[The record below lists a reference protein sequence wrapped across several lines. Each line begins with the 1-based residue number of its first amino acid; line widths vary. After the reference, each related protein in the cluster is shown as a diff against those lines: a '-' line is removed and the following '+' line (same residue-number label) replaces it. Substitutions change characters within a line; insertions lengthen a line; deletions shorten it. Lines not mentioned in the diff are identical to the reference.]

1 MLYCVYI
8 LISLDFKK
16 NPTYVGYTKNLK
28 NRLKLHNNSK
38 GAKFT
43 KGRSWKIIYK
53 KCYSSKVLAMKNE
66 YMLKNDLKKRK
77 KIKDNYLK
85 KIKNENFYSTSL

>member
-1 MLYCVYI
+1 MLYYVYI

-53 KCYSSKVLAMKNE
+53 KCYNSKVLAMKNE

-77 KIKDNYLK
+77 RIKDNYLK